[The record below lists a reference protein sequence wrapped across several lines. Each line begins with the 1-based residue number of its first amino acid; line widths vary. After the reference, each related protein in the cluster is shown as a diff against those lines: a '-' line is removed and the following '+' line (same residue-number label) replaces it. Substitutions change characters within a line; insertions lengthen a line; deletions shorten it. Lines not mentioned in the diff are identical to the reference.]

1 MTNNENKT
9 NNIETFK
16 ELLKDF
22 TLPKPENKPK
32 ENYVNILILRELK
45 SAARF
50 TTDGVE
56 ANSAIIRIGSIE
68 ETVGKMFGRK
78 QVASDRRKAK
88 ALQRTLFTDEMKKA
102 IGDDEWDGCT
112 MIVTKMCQKCP
123 ECVLFGSAASDE
135 GISITSRVMY
145 DEAYTIRALSAI
157 VQEYFQNA
165 PGDDYSKKPTSG
177 IREPD
182 FFKEGTLFPCVITL
196 RDVTTEEVLFFLNIT
211 DRNSRYGATS
221 TRFGKVQN
229 HILGVY
235 AGHREG
241 PSSLE
246 VTRKIALKLA
256 EKMLDSDKIKIGA
269 GLTNPSTVDLAE
281 KILDSDKIETL
292 EDKLKKVMYSDTLQV
307 EEVKKLATESYEEI
321 SKNQR
326 INYVAKEIVST
337 FNAGENIE
345 KTKIATTSISEG
357 TNNLT
362 LPVKSI
368 GNGVKFNE
376 TTLSTILTEL
386 NDDVMK
392 ALLVEQINKLGNLLN
407 LKNSQE
413 EKARP
418 SKARGKKAKTE
429 TTSTPVQ
436 QNVP

>member
-16 ELLKDF
+16 DLLNDF
-22 TLPKPENKPK
+22 TLLKPENKPK

-88 ALQRTLFTDEMKKA
+88 ALQRTLISEEMKKA
-102 IGDDEWDGCT
+102 IGDDGWDGCT
-112 MIVTKMCQKCP
+112 MKVNDMCQKCP
-123 ECVLFGSAASDE
+123 ECALFGSAASDE
-135 GISITSRVMY
+135 SISITSRVMY

-165 PGDDYSKKPTSG
+165 PGDDYSKEPTSG

-196 RDVTTEEVLFFLNIT
+196 KDVTAEELMFFLNIT

-256 EKMLDSDKIKIGA
+256 EKIPDSDTIK
-269 GLTNPSTVDLAE
+269 
-281 KILDSDKIETL
+281 TL

-307 EEVKKLATESYEEI
+307 EDVKKLATESYEEI

-326 INYVAKEIVST
+326 INYMAKEIVST
-337 FNAGENIE
+337 SNAGENIE
-345 KTKIATTSISEG
+345 KTKIATTSASEG
-357 TNNLT
+357 TNNLAT
-362 LPVKSI
+362 PVKSI

-376 TTLSTILTEL
+376 TTVSNILTEL

-407 LKNSQE
+407 LQNSQE
-413 EKARP
+413 EKAKP
-418 SKARGKKAKTE
+418 SKAKVKKAKTE
-429 TTSTPVQ
+429 TPSTPVQ
-436 QNVP
+436 QNAP

>member
-22 TLPKPENKPK
+22 TLPMPENKPK
-32 ENYVNILILRELK
+32 ENYVNILVLRELK

-88 ALQRTLFTDEMKKA
+88 ALQRTLISEEMKKST
-102 IGDDEWDGCT
+102 GDDEWDGCT
-112 MIVTKMCQKCP
+112 MKVNDMCQKCP
-123 ECVLFGSAASDE
+123 ECALFGSAASDE
-135 GISITSRVMY
+135 SISITSRVMY

-246 VTRKIALKLA
+246 VTRNIALKLA
-256 EKMLDSDKIKIGA
+256 GR
-269 GLTNPSTVDLAE
+269 
-281 KILDSDKIETL
+281 ILDLDTIKTL
-292 EDKLKKVMYSDTLQV
+292 EDKLKKVMYSDTLRV
-307 EEVKKLATESYEEI
+307 EDVKKLATESYEEI

-326 INYVAKEIVST
+326 INYVAKEIVSKPNT
-337 FNAGENIE
+337 GENIE
-345 KTKIATTSISEG
+345 KKIIATTSTSEG
-357 TNNLT
+357 TNNIASH
-362 LPVKSI
+362 VKSI
-368 GNGVKFNE
+368 GTGVKFNE
-376 TTLSTILTEL
+376 TSVSSILTEL

-407 LKNSQE
+407 LQNTQE
-413 EKARP
+413 EKVKT

-429 TTSTPVQ
+429 NTSTPVQ
-436 QNVP
+436 QNVS